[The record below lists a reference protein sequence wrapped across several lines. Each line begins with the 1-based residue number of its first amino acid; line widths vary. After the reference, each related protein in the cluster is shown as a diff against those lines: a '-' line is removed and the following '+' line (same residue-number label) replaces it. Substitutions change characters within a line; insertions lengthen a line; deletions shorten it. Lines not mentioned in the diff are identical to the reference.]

1 MCTLPVPR
9 KTLSKNICVLPIT
22 LKTLSWNMCALPR
35 TRKKNKVLIT
45 TKLKK
50 KGVFKCVEHNKLL

>member
-9 KTLSKNICVLPIT
+9 KTLSRNTCVLPIT

-35 TRKKNKVLIT
+35 TRKTNKVLIT
-45 TKLKK
+45 MKLKK
-50 KGVFKCVEHNKLL
+50 KGNYILLLT